1 MKNILDNHYKNAP
14 DGIPGNDDTGTMS
27 AWAVFSMIGLYPD
40 CPGEPTYTL
49 TTPVFDK
56 VTITTPQG
64 EINIICNRGSADS
77 HYIENITLNGK
88 SNGYRI
94 THKQLLDNATIEY
107 KLKQKAK

>member
-27 AWAVFSMIGLYPD
+27 AWAVFSMMGFYPD

-56 VTITTPQG
+56 VKITTPQG
-64 EINIICNRGSADS
+64 EIKIECNRPAENC
-77 HYIENITLNGK
+77 HYIEDIKLNGK
-88 SNGYRI
+88 QSGYRI
-94 THKQLLDNATIEY
+94 THHQLLDNAIIEY
-107 KLKQKAK
+107 KLKNKAK